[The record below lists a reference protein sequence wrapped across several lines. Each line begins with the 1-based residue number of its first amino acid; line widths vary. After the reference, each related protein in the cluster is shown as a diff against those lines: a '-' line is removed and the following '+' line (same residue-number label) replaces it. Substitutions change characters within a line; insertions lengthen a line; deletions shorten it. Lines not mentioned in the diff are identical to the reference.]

1 MGIRWG
7 RLTKMTH
14 ESPTPC
20 FASTLPELPKMPAA
34 PWLWRSSPSSP
45 AMLWY
50 HPQLQWDPK
59 NCHCEEE
66 DELPNVVCLEFSG
79 GYSEK
84 ENNLLSLRKTHQLEL
99 NFATPT
105 PATESRNISGS
116 FPIPPLYGTPLQTTH
131 LNLQKMTRALSLQR
145 PRNKLMF
152 FSWFGW

>member
-7 RLTKMTH
+7 RLTKITH

-20 FASTLPELPKMPAA
+20 FASTPPELPKTPAA
-34 PWLWRSSPSSP
+34 PWRWRSSPSSP

-84 ENNLLSLRKTHQLEL
+84 ENNLLKCVWSLRKTHQLEL
-99 NFATPT
+99 NFATPA

-116 FPIPPLYGTPLQTTH
+116 FPIPPLYGTPTNNASESSKNDSRSFVATPPQQT
-131 LNLQKMTRALSLQR
+131 NV
-145 PRNKLMF
+145 F
-152 FSWFGW
+152 